1 MEDHFM
7 RQLDGQRRLFGR
19 PTLNARTALSESM
32 ADIDSPPATLNEARG
47 VWQSSEALHTG
58 QAGTLGTSG
67 IEREIDPGPT

>member
-1 MEDHFM
+1 M

-32 ADIDSPPATLNEARG
+32 ADIDSTPTTLNEARG
-47 VWQSSEALHTG
+47 VWQAGDAVHAG

-67 IEREIDPGPT
+67 IEHEIDPGPT